1 MLYQVLRKGIAISM
15 MFGRRL
21 KFHNPLVEALPEPC
35 FVFSENG
42 RYAYG
47 NRAARDMLKI
57 LGYGQEKQPEHHDA
71 FVQVLRFYGTGV
83 HSVSA
88 ELTLG
93 SSRYTLDSRTCDGE
107 VLLRLLPLLE
117 NERMQRLSS
126 TLDIVPWGLMTLG
139 LQTDRPLI
147 IHCNKRAGELLQ
159 VDHTKLVGL
168 YAADVLRVFGITE
181 DLSRFVFAQ
190 DIGHYDHESRAD
202 GKVCWYRLHFI
213 PYAMQRPYCLIVIED
228 TTESK
233 IMEGQYFQAQR
244 LEALGQLAGGVAHD
258 FNNLLSIID
267 GYARLA
273 RKSLDKDDQGYKYME
288 HIAQAVQRGSAL
300 TGQLLTFGRHKVMK
314 DSVVDLGALVQDQE
328 PLLRPLMD
336 ASITL
341 AVKIEENVYVQVAA
355 DNICQILLN
364 LCINA
369 RDAMQEGGNL
379 IVEAGKSEHG
389 EAVLRVIDTGCGMPP
404 DVKAKMFDPFY
415 TTKDQG
421 KGTGLGLSM
430 VYGLVKDMKGDIE
443 VVSKVGEGTAIAIY
457 LPLSET
463 KPPAH
468 TITEDAEGNLYLE
481 GFTVLVAEDEPDL
494 LNILSET
501 LQDMGIN
508 VLRASNG
515 NEALLVQEDYDGDID
530 FLLTDVVMPE
540 MNGVKLAELFES
552 VRPDSKVMFMSG
564 YPANNL
570 MARVNLP
577 ENAVIMP
584 KPIDISAL
592 SGMIKTLA
600 NNQGQNVKEK
610 WAAITGQWRSANG

>member
-1 MLYQVLRKGIAISM
+1 M
-15 MFGRRL
+15 MFGRRI

-47 NRAARDMLKI
+47 NRAAQDMLKI
-57 LGYGQEKQPEHHDA
+57 LGYGQEKKPENHDA
-71 FVQVLRFYGTGV
+71 FVQVLRFYGIGADST
-83 HSVSA
+83 A
-88 ELTLG
+88 TELTLG
-93 SSRYTLDSRTCDGE
+93 SARYVLDSRVFDGE
-107 VLLRLLPLLE
+107 LLLRLVPIQE
-117 NERMQRLSS
+117 NEHMQRLSS

-147 IHCNKRAGELLQ
+147 VHCNRRAGELLQ

-181 DLSRFVFAQ
+181 DLSNFMYGK
-190 DIGHYDHESRAD
+190 DIVHYDHESRTD

-213 PYAMQRPYCLIVIED
+213 PYAMKRPYCLIVIED
-228 TTESK
+228 TTENK

-273 RKSLDKDDQGYKYME
+273 RKSVAQDHTAYKYME

-300 TGQLLTFGRHKVMK
+300 TGQLLTFGRHKVIK
-314 DSVVDLGALVQDQE
+314 DSVIDLGELVQDQE
-328 PLLRPLMD
+328 PLIRPLMD
-336 ASITL
+336 ASIAL
-341 AVKIEENVYVQVAA
+341 SFKAEKDVYVQVAA

-364 LCINA
+364 LCVNA
-369 RDAMQEGGNL
+369 RDAMQDGGNL
-379 IVEAGKSEHG
+379 IVEAGTSAHG

-404 DVKAKMFDPFY
+404 DVKAKMFDPFF

-443 VVSKVGEGTAIAIY
+443 VVSKVNEGTAISIY
-457 LPLSET
+457 LPLSEAR
-463 KPPAH
+463 PPAH
-468 TITEDAEGNLYLE
+468 TITEDADGNLHLE
-481 GFTVLVAEDEPDL
+481 GFTALVAEDEPDL

-501 LQDMGIN
+501 LEDMGIN

-515 NEALLVQEDYDGDID
+515 NEALMMQEDHEGNID

-552 VRPDSKVMFMSG
+552 VRPESQVMFMSG

-577 ENAVIMP
+577 DNAVIMP
-584 KPIDISAL
+584 KPIDIGTL
-592 SGMIKTLA
+592 SGMIRTLA
-600 NNQGQNVKEK
+600 KNQGENIKEK
-610 WAAITGQWRSANG
+610 WTAITGQWRSANG